1 MPNARKGPVDR
12 GNDRVIIQSDISVN
26 LAVVAAHS
34 DASWR
39 RGEIRKRGGRGGG
52 GGGAAV
58 SYREVA
64 DLMKGRKRGAKR
76 QGLTFVLYSSLL
88 HRCCCWRGGGTAAV
102 KYIVFPPFLSFC
114 RVVSA
119 A

>member
-39 RGEIRKRGGRGGG
+39 RGEIRKRGGRPDEGKKTRSEE
-52 GGGAAV
+52 A
-58 SYREVA
+58 RF
-64 DLMKGRKRGAKR
+64 D
-76 QGLTFVLYSSLL
+76 
-88 HRCCCWRGGGTAAV
+88 
-102 KYIVFPPFLSFC
+102 FC
-114 RVVSA
+114 FI
-119 A
+119 

>member
-52 GGGAAV
+52 GGGGGCV
-58 SYREVA
+58 V
-64 DLMKGRKRGAKR
+64 
-76 QGLTFVLYSSLL
+76 Q
-88 HRCCCWRGGGTAAV
+88 RGGRPDEGKKTRSEEAR
-102 KYIVFPPFLSFC
+102 FDFC
-114 RVVSA
+114 FI
-119 A
+119 